1 MKTERL
7 RRIFAGALSL
17 LLLSAAL
24 FGALPTS
31 AAEDDEWL
39 FHYDF
44 AGSAEAERLG
54 NKAGG
59 DTPALTL
66 TGADSSTRDG
76 VAYVSTKAGN
86 YLSVP
91 VGADVKTIGNA
102 STLFLCFRAE
112 GDSPN
117 SVADIIQIG
126 NVFRIAM
133 DLNNRIF
140 TRLGSGFATD
150 STTQRSAPTQLA
162 RNTWIRLALT
172 LEIDGTT
179 VKETI
184 RLSADEGKTW
194 STTEYTV
201 ENVSGM
207 YPAAGELLLGK
218 VSKGIPDRGTSF
230 SYRDV
235 RLTNRALTVAELQA
249 IELPDAPADEKP
261 DPKPV
266 EPEPEPRD
274 DLSPYLVVH
283 YDFLGDTDGERLRDK
298 APSGVS
304 REDLLIY
311 SSLDENGEKRTKLNG
326 DGTVTVDSKQAN
338 LLFTLAGEDITG
350 IAESMTVFAAF
361 QVTQKDYGTN
371 FTYNP
376 CAIAAIDNNLRFS
389 FHNVRQIFTRVGENY
404 TQPGPATGGN
414 LPWGQWIYSAVTLT
428 WDRERGTVE
437 QRLFLSLDEGRTY
450 THFDAT
456 ATGVTKLFS
465 NATYLSFGKLAPGM
479 ADRGTNFRYKDI
491 RIWNTALTETELKN
505 LKIEEYQEEDPGK
518 DPGKDPDVPV
528 INPDNPNPF
537 DPKPAQTTAE
547 PEPAA
552 KPTESVTEPSGTKP
566 HPGTTGGT
574 ESAPA
579 KEEPSGCESAVGA
592 APCAVLLLGGLP
604 FFFRKKRRTR

>member
-7 RRIFAGALSL
+7 RRILSCALSL

-31 AAEDDEWL
+31 AAEEEWII
-39 FHYDF
+39 HYDF
-44 AGSAEAERLG
+44 SGSTDAQRLA

-59 DTPALTL
+59 GTSALIL
-66 TGADSSTRDG
+66 TGAESSTREG

-91 VGADVKTIGNA
+91 TGADVRNTGNA

-133 DLNNRIF
+133 DLNGKIF

-150 STTQRSAPTQLA
+150 STTQRSAGTQLA

-172 LEIDGTT
+172 LEISGTT
-179 VKETI
+179 VKENI
-184 RLSADEGKTW
+184 LLSTDEGKTW
-194 STTEYTV
+194 ESTVYTV
-201 ENVSGM
+201 ENVQGL

-230 SYRDV
+230 SYRDI
-235 RLTNRALTVAELQA
+235 RLTDRVLTVEELQA
-249 IELPDAPADEKP
+249 IRLPDAPQDEKP

-266 EPEPEPRD
+266 EPEPEPRA
-274 DLSPYLVVH
+274 DLDPYLVVH
-283 YDFLGDTDGERLRDK
+283 YDFLGNTDEERLRDK

-311 SSLDENGEKRTKLNG
+311 SSLDENGEKITKLNG

-338 LLFTLAGEDITG
+338 LLFALAGEDITG
-350 IAESMTVFAAF
+350 ISESMTVFAAF
-361 QVTQKDYGTN
+361 QVTQKDYGAG
-371 FTYNP
+371 FAYNP

-389 FHNVRQIFTRVGENY
+389 FHNVRQIFTRVGENF
-404 TQPGPATGGN
+404 TQAGPATGGN
-414 LPWGQWIYSAVTLT
+414 LPWGQWIYAAVSLK
-428 WDRERGTVE
+428 WDPVRATVE
-437 QRLFLSLDEGRTY
+437 QRLFVSLDEGKTY

-456 ATGVTKLFS
+456 ATGVTRLFS
-465 NATYLSFGKLAPGM
+465 NATYLSFGKLTPGM

-491 RIWNTALTETELKN
+491 RIWNTALTETELKT
-505 LKIEEYQEEDPGK
+505 LVIEENQAENPGQR
-518 DPGKDPDVPV
+518 PDMPTV
-528 INPDNPNPF
+528 NPDNPNPF

-547 PEPAA
+547 PEPAG
-552 KPTESVTEPSGTKP
+552 KPTESVTEPSGTGP
-566 HPGTTGGT
+566 RPATADGT

-579 KEEPSGCESAVGA
+579 KDAPTGCESAVGTV
-592 APCAVLLLGGLP
+592 PGAVLLLGGLP
-604 FFFRKKRRTR
+604 FFIRKRRRDQ